1 VGEELPPVEKVPT
14 EEMAANFFQRDG
26 EPPPTPERVPVPRAG
41 FEGFLVPGLLKMA
54 WLQQYI
60 TDWAGPEAR
69 FKILRG
75 AYRRPD
81 VTGVPLVLTGRV
93 VDKRDEG
100 GRKLIDIEVATVTD
114 EGPSVR
120 GQVTI
125 EMPSKG

>member
-1 VGEELPPVEKVPT
+1 
-14 EEMAANFFQRDG
+14 
-26 EPPPTPERVPVPRAG
+26 
-41 FEGFLVPGLLKMA
+41 
-54 WLQQYI
+54 
-60 TDWAGPEAR
+60 
-69 FKILRG
+69 
-75 AYRRPD
+75 